1 MPMLLTSAWKG
12 LLGENAFDL
21 PKMEEGFLSD
31 GIGICDP
38 TGFGTFGR
46 CARNDGAG
54 VISLTSAQS
63 IQSSNN

>member
-1 MPMLLTSAWKG
+1 MKMLST
-12 LLGENAFDL
+12 L